1 MFWIALYGIVALAA
15 SVTALLVAEWIR
27 EPGARGPEHPGFFAA
42 LAGLLWPAVMIGLVQ
57 WGLIAAVASP
67 GRHAHHAAAAFGDV
81 ELTAASR

>member
-67 GRHAHHAAAAFGDV
+67 ERRRNPVAVALDDMQLTPVAH
-81 ELTAASR
+81 

>member
-1 MFWIALYGIVALAA
+1 MRQALAV

-67 GRHAHHAAAAFGDV
+67 ERRRNPVAVALDDMQLTPVAH
-81 ELTAASR
+81 